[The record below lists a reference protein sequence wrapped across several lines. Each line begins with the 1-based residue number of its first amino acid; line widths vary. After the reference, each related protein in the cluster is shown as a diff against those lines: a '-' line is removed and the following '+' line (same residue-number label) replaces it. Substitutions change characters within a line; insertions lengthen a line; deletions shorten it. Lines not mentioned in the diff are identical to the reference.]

1 MLHYLR
7 DEAYRRRI
15 LTQLNHTEQRHK
27 LARRLAYG
35 NRGELKQTYRE
46 GQEEQLGALGLLL
59 NLVVYW
65 NTVYLNRSL
74 DDLLQQGGQINAEAI
89 SRITPLSYDHIRILG
104 RYSFPFDPDETQ
116 PHYRPLR
123 PMTI

>member
-35 NRGELKQTYRE
+35 NRGELKQAYRE

-65 NTVYLNRSL
+65 NTVYLDRAL
-74 DDLLQQGGQINAEAI
+74 DDLLQHGSQINAEAI